1 MGVTSN
7 IVSRFTGKV
16 TPTIVSR
23 LEGKQADLNNSV
35 SSARMRVSSLSD
47 QITDLNIGAESDA
60 KKAAAIKEAL
70 SVLNKAGV
78 EV

>member
-7 IVSRFTGKV
+7 IVSKFTG
-16 TPTIVSR
+16 R